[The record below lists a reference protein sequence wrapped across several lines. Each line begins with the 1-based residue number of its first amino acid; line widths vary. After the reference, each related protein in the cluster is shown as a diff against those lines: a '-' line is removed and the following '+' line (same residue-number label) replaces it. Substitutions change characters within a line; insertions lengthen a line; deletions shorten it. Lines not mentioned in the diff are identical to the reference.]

1 MEGASSHC
9 NPKPTIFLRIIYYNA
24 RSRLPKLDEL
34 RAVTEAENPDNVC
47 IVETWL
53 SNEISDSELTINNY
67 QILRL
72 DRDRHGGGVIMYIH
86 SSLTPK
92 VLSAGANNL
101 ELLIISVSPQ
111 NSSSKLCVSLFY
123 RPPSSNSGVFDNLCT
138 ALQSLNPSVYNSF
151 VLLGDFNV
159 NYFYTHSPLYARLS
173 DCLSPFSL
181 SQLVSSATHKYPSGT
196 TSLIDLAFVP
206 NLSQVN
212 SYSVVPPL

>member
-24 RSRLPKLDEL
+24 RSLLPKLDEL
-34 RAVTEAENPDNVC
+34 RAVTEAENLDIVC

-92 VLSAGANNL
+92 VLSAGANTL
-101 ELLIISVSPQ
+101 SCLS
-111 NSSSKLCVSLFY
+111 SLFH
-123 RPPSSNSGVFDNLCT
+123 LKI
-138 ALQSLNPSVYNSF
+138 
-151 VLLGDFNV
+151 VLV
-159 NYFYTHSPLYARLS
+159 NYVLVCFTDHLPLIQEFLTIFA
-173 DCLSPFSL
+173 
-181 SQLVSSATHKYPSGT
+181 QLCRA
-196 TSLIDLAFVP
+196 
-206 NLSQVN
+206 
-212 SYSVVPPL
+212 